1 MYVAIGLATV
11 NSAILLGLIFVYAKI
26 SVRTRASYSIGL
38 VIFAGLLLVQ
48 NLLTAVAYGT
58 MSPVFGSEALPYL
71 SAMGAAEFAGLLV
84 LLRMTL

>member
-11 NSAILLGLIFVYAKI
+11 NSAILLGLIYVYAKI

-38 VIFAGLLLVQ
+38 VIFAGLLLLQ